1 MVQGLEFRVQGLE
14 FRVQGLEFRVQGL
27 EFRVQGSGFRV
38 QGLEFRGS
46 TFLQTSPPCLPLE
59 HPLAAVGPHLRHL
72 EGDGL
77 SHNGR
82 DHWSHF
88 NRRSRDLH
96 PHNLSRDYVFSSP
109 GSVFLA
115 RL

>member
-72 EGDGL
+72 AGPPNHHDDKVDSDQQVVNKE
-77 SHNGR
+77 HQ
-82 DHWSHF
+82 DH
-88 NRRSRDLH
+88 H
-96 PHNLSRDYVFSSP
+96 PRVVQHTHL
-109 GSVFLA
+109 L
-115 RL
+115 L